1 MPMLN
6 SYSHLF
12 YLGCLF
18 FLVLSC
24 ELSENNKFEETYT
37 YSFQKDKQIVVD
49 TTARQITDDSTATTI
64 SISLQPGN
72 DLVFH
77 YEKRVTPP
85 PEVMDGGSI
94 TTVYFQVP
102 PNTEQFMYEGKELT
116 NANVYFMQSC
126 FCPIIGALKVESGT
140 LEGQK
145 LSDNLWSISA
155 SLQPEGPNATYD
167 VQFEGA
173 FILNTS
179 QE

>member
-1 MPMLN
+1 MLN
-6 SYSHLF
+6 SYLHLF
-12 YLGCLF
+12 YLGCFL
-18 FLVLSC
+18 FLVFSC

-49 TTARQITDDSTATTI
+49 TTASQITDDSTATI
-64 SISLQPGN
+64 LSISSQPGN
-72 DLVFH
+72 NLVFH
-77 YEKRVTPP
+77 FEKRVTPP

-94 TTVYFQVP
+94 TTVYFQIP
-102 PNTEQFMYEGKELT
+102 TDTEKFTFKGEELT
-116 NANVYFMQSC
+116 NANVYFKESC
-126 FCPIIGALKVESGT
+126 FCPMTGALKVENGV

-145 LSDNLWSISA
+145 LSDNLWSVSA

-173 FILNTS
+173 FILNAN